1 MPGVTAP
8 IIGVRNLDHLKDNLG
23 AIGWALTAEQMAKL
37 DDVSR
42 KPLPY
47 PYREIVNSSVGRA
60 R

>member
-23 AIGWALTAEQMAKL
+23 ATGWLLTAEQMAKL
-37 DDVSR
+37 NEVSQ

-47 PYREIVNSSVGRA
+47 PYSMIANSSQARA